1 VAVKKKTSKKTS
13 EIKSME
19 ELLDAYGGKPK
30 GLSVGQRITGKIVE
44 ITSKKVLLDIGSKT
58 EGVVAEKAFDEAKSF
73 VKDLKVGDEVE
84 VSVLITET
92 PDGYTVL
99 SLRRAAQNSIWKK
112 LEETKKDKKP
122 IIVLG
127 KAVNPSGVIVDV
139 MGINGFIPG
148 SQVGKEVGKD
158 TSILI
163 GKNFKVQIIDLNRA
177 SNKVVLSEKAVSEA
191 EDIELIRKALEK
203 ITEGKI
209 YDGVV
214 TTVSDF
220 GVFVQIIEKSKE
232 KTTPVE
238 GLVHISEISWDKVD
252 KPSDVLKE
260 GDKVKVK
267 AIGKKG
273 GRLSL
278 SMKHAQKDPWESAEK
293 KYKKDNKVKGKV
305 VRLSD
310 FGVFVQLE
318 PGIEGL
324 IHLTKIPPGKRYERG
339 QEVNCYIEEANISS
353 RKISLG
359 LVLTA
364 KPVGYK

>member
-1 VAVKKKTSKKTS
+1 VAVKKKTSKKPLK
-13 EIKSME
+13 IKSME
-19 ELLDAYGGKPK
+19 ELLAAYGGKPK
-30 GLSVGQRITGKIVE
+30 GLSVGQRVTGKIVE
-44 ITSKKVLLDIGSKT
+44 ITGKRVLLDIGSKT

-73 VKDLKVGDEVE
+73 VKDLEIGDEIE
-84 VSVLITET
+84 ASVLITET

-112 LEETKKDKKP
+112 LEKAKKDKKP
-122 IIVLG
+122 IVVLG

-148 SQVGKEVGKD
+148 SQIGKEAAKD
-158 TSILI
+158 TSVLI
-163 GKNFKVQIIDLNRA
+163 ENNFKVQIIDLNRA

-191 EDIELIRKALEK
+191 ANIELAQKALEK
-203 ITEGKI
+203 IIEGKI

-220 GVFVQIIEKSKE
+220 GCFVQIKEESK
-232 KTTPVE
+232 KKMTPIE

-260 GDKVKVK
+260 GDAVKVK
-267 AIGKKG
+267 AIGKKN

-278 SMKHAQKDPWESAEK
+278 SMKHAQKDPWESAGK
-293 KYKKDNKVKGKV
+293 KYKKDNKITGKV

-324 IHLTKIPPGKRYERG
+324 IHLTKIPPGKRYSRG
-339 QEVNCYIEEANISS
+339 QEVNCYIEEVDVNS
-353 RKISLG
+353 RKVSLG

-364 KPVGYK
+364 KPAGYK

>member
-1 VAVKKKTSKKTS
+1 MKTKKKTSKKPL
-13 EIKSME
+13 EIKSMG

-30 GLSVGQRITGKIVE
+30 GLTVGQRITGKIVE
-44 ITSKKVLLDIGSKT
+44 INSKKVLLDIGSKT

-73 VKDLKVGDEVE
+73 IKDLKVGEEVE

-112 LEETKKDKKP
+112 LERAKKDKKP
-122 IIVLG
+122 IVVLG

-148 SQVGKEVGKD
+148 SQLGKEVAKD
-158 TSILI
+158 TSVLI
-163 GKNFKVQIIDLNRA
+163 ENSFKVQIIDLNRA

-191 EDIELIRKALEK
+191 ANIELALKALEK
-203 ITEGKI
+203 IIEGKI

-220 GVFVQIIEKSKE
+220 GCFVQIKEDSK
-232 KTTPVE
+232 KKMSPVE

-260 GDKVKVK
+260 GDTVRVK
-267 AIGKKG
+267 AIGKKN

-278 SMKHAQKDPWESAEK
+278 SMKHAQKDPWETAGK
-293 KYKKDNKVKGKV
+293 KYKKDSKIIGKV

-324 IHLTKIPPGKRYERG
+324 IHLTKIPPGKRYSRG
-339 QEVNCYIEEANISS
+339 QEVNCYIEDVDVNS
-353 RKISLG
+353 RKVSLG

-364 KPVGYK
+364 KPVGYR

>member
-1 VAVKKKTSKKTS
+1 MAVKKKTSKKTS

-19 ELLDAYGGKPK
+19 ELLAAYGGKPK
-30 GLSVGQRITGKIVE
+30 GLSVGQRVTGKIIE
-44 ITSKKVLLDIGSKT
+44 ITSNRVLLDIGSKT
-58 EGVVAEKAFDEAKSF
+58 EGVVAEKAFDEARSF
-73 VKDLKVGDEVE
+73 VKDLKIGDEIE
-84 VSVLITET
+84 ASVLITET
-92 PDGYTVL
+92 PEGFTVL
-99 SLRRAAQNSIWKK
+99 SLRRAAQNSIWEK
-112 LEETKKDKKP
+112 LEKTKKDKKP
-122 IIVLG
+122 IVVLG

-148 SQVGKEVGKD
+148 SQVGKEIAKD
-158 TSILI
+158 TSVLI

-177 SNKVVLSEKAVSEA
+177 FNKVILSEKAVSEA
-191 EDIELIRKALEK
+191 KDIELVRKALEK

-220 GVFVQIIEKSKE
+220 GCFVQIQEKSKE
-232 KTTPVE
+232 ETTPVE
-238 GLVHISEISWDKVD
+238 GLVHISEISWEKVD

-260 GDKVKVK
+260 GDRVKVK
-267 AIGKKG
+267 AIGKKH

-278 SMKHAQKDPWESAEK
+278 SMKHAQKDPWESVEK
-293 KYKKDNKVKGKV
+293 KYKKDKKVKGKV

-324 IHLTKIPPGKRYERG
+324 IHLTKIPPGKRYEGG
-339 QEVNCYIEEANISS
+339 QEVNCYIEEVDVNS

-359 LVLTA
+359 LVLTV

>member
-1 VAVKKKTSKKTS
+1 MTTKKKTSKKPL

-19 ELLDAYGGKPK
+19 ELLEAYGGKPK
-30 GLSVGQRITGKIVE
+30 GLTVGQRLTGKIVE
-44 ITSKKVLLDIGSKT
+44 INSKKVLLDIGTKT

-112 LEETKKDKKP
+112 LEKAMKDKKP
-122 IIVLG
+122 IVVLG

-139 MGINGFIPG
+139 MGISGFIPG
-148 SQVGKEVGKD
+148 SQIGKEVAKD
-158 TSILI
+158 TSVLI
-163 GKNFKVQIIDLNRA
+163 ESSFKVQIIDLNRA
-177 SNKVVLSEKAVSEA
+177 SNKIVLSEKAVSEA
-191 EDIELIRKALEK
+191 ANIELAQKALEK
-203 ITEGKI
+203 IIEGKI
-209 YDGVV
+209 YDGIV

-220 GVFVQIIEKSKE
+220 GCFVQIIEESK
-232 KTTPVE
+232 KKMTPVE

-252 KPSDVLKE
+252 KPSDTLKE

-267 AIGKKG
+267 AIGKKN

-278 SMKHAQKDPWESAEK
+278 SMKHAQKDPWESAGK
-293 KYKKDNKVKGKV
+293 KYKKDAKVTGKV

-324 IHLTKIPPGKRYERG
+324 IHMTKIPPGKRYSRG
-339 QEVNCYIEEANISS
+339 QEVNCYVEDIDVNS
-353 RKISLG
+353 RKVSLG

-364 KPVGYK
+364 KPAGYR